1 MSNRNIPHSGKL
13 QNLWD
18 NDLKWEA
25 PIEKTSP
32 VFRHSKHSKHLIARG
47 SVYSTYFTTET
58 HGDFHPSSG
67 WTHREFLFKAPWAA
81 HAWRR
86 KLLSINWFKY
96 TPKSQGKGMF
106 LGVISP
112 RRRSRSDEERGPG
125 KPTVAMETMAGFDFL
140 PCRHGFFFIA
150 TWKKISESLYWSKFS
165 PWHCGWASE
174 ILHQAGYLLGFL
186 ERFFVNHGILMGCLP
201 SINNQLVQDFLQL
214 QAWASCLSCLA
225 RRFLRASPGDD
236 EILYWRQ
243 YGYLTNDPWKSIN
256 KLKKKFQHTH
266 IYILKLYIYI
276 Y

>member
-1 MSNRNIPHSGKL
+1 
-13 QNLWD
+13 
-18 NDLKWEA
+18 
-25 PIEKTSP
+25 
-32 VFRHSKHSKHLIARG
+32 
-47 SVYSTYFTTET
+47 
-58 HGDFHPSSG
+58 
-67 WTHREFLFKAPWAA
+67 
-81 HAWRR
+81 
-86 KLLSINWFKY
+86 
-96 TPKSQGKGMF
+96 MF
-106 LGVISP
+106 LGVIP
-112 RRRSRSDEERGPG
+112 PDEGVDRTRKGDPVNQQLPW
-125 KPTVAMETMAGFDFL
+125 KPWPVSMFYLVDM
-140 PCRHGFFFIA
+140 GFFHSYVKRIR
-150 TWKKISESLYWSKFS
+150 KSLYRSKFS

-266 IYILKLYIYI
+266 TYIYI
-276 Y
+276 HTLAPKASISFGLLRGNHS